1 MNSTNNQ
8 DKSVEVKKRSW
19 LRRNLVSLL
28 TVFFIIALM
37 VGLFLFASLYPEKI
51 QEFEEFGYLGAFL
64 INLITNATVILPFPG
79 FVVLFALGATFNP
92 IFIGLAGG
100 IGGAIG
106 EMTGYLL
113 GYSGRGVVENRRIYQ
128 RAHKWLNRWGAFAVF
143 IFAITPLPFDVL
155 GIVAG
160 LLRFPLWKF
169 FIACWLGKTVLY
181 ISMAFAGSWGW
192 ETFIGS
198 GLGSESPILIFVLA
212 VVAALVLMAL
222 ALVIERWLERR
233 GQ

>member
-1 MNSTNNQ
+1 MSSANNH
-8 DKSVEVKKRSW
+8 DKTTGVGQRKW

-28 TVFFIIALM
+28 TVFFVTVIM
-37 VGLFLFASLYPEKI
+37 VGLFLYSDFYPEKVE
-51 QEFEEFGYLGAFL
+51 EFENYGYLGAFL
-64 INLITNATVILPFPG
+64 VSLATNATIILPFPG
-79 FVVLFALGATFNP
+79 LVVIIALGATFNP
-92 IFIGLAGG
+92 VFVALAGG
-100 IGGAIG
+100 VGAAIG

-113 GYSGRGVVENRRIYQ
+113 GYSGRGVAKNRMMYR
-128 RAHKWLNRWGAFAVF
+128 RAAEWLDKWGALAVY

-181 ISMAFAGSWGW
+181 IGMTFAGSWGW
-192 ETFIGS
+192 EAFIGG
-198 GLGSESPILIFVLA
+198 GLGLKSPLLIFVLA
-212 VVAALVLMAL
+212 IVVALVLMAL
-222 ALVIERWLERR
+222 SLVIRRRLGKR